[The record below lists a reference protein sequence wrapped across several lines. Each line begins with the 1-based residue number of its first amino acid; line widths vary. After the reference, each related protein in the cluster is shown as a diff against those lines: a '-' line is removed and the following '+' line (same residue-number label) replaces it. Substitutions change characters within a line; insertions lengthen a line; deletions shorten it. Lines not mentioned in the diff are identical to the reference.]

1 MKLSKKDLE
10 VINGKPR
17 LYVPT
22 LKITATM
29 WKKVKSDYR
38 AHANKKLDKKHPDY
52 IHTIESS
59 EEITK
64 AASFLLD
71 NHTKYG
77 VTMFTKLE
85 TGCGFYIPYAT
96 QCISN
101 KTKSKLDL
109 YSWNQQIDDEL
120 KYALK
125 ATLNKFKQ
133 I

>member
-1 MKLSKKDLE
+1 MNIIGKKE
-10 VINGKPR
+10 IEFMNAKPKW
-17 LYVPT
+17 YVPT

-38 AHANKKLDKKHPDY
+38 IHANKKLDKKHPDY

-59 EEITK
+59 EEITR

-77 VTMFTKLE
+77 VVMFSKLE
-85 TGCGFYIPYAT
+85 TACGFYISYPT

-109 YSWNQQIDDEL
+109 YMWNQQIDNEL
-120 KYALK
+120 KYCLK
-125 ATLNKFKQ
+125 AALNK
-133 I
+133 